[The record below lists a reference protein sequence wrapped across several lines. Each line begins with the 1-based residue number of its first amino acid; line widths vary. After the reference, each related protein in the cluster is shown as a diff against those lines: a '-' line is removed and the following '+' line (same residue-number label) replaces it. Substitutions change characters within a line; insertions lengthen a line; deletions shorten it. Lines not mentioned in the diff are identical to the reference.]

1 MHCKEVV
8 IDPPSSLLFLI
19 LTASAKTLSGLLEWE
34 CKTDAVEA
42 LTVLNHYQIRVPS
55 KSVLLILLLSLF
67 FFHVV
72 IVFVQSKALAAQ
84 YAARNGIIFIT
95 CLVCV

>member
-84 YAARNGIIFIT
+84 SAARNGIIFIT

>member
-1 MHCKEVV
+1 MLSGDVT
-8 IDPPSSLLFLI
+8 DPPSLL

-55 KSVLLILLLSLF
+55 KYILLILLLELF
-67 FFHVV
+67 FLFS
-72 IVFVQSKALAAQ
+72 IML
-84 YAARNGIIFIT
+84 I
-95 CLVCV
+95 LPL